1 MHNTVMVTRFVH
13 FDVRFTLKCCLMLTA
28 AFWSI
33 GQSLAQDLLG
43 LTVSGSALL
52 ALQGSDKNQSALEP
66 GFESLFNGK
75 DLTGWGLRRT
85 TDEQL
90 ASRKGWQDKDRNA
103 PPWPIVSEDIGF
115 DGKAASDDGRF
126 VAKDGSLV
134 VTTPAEGR
142 KIQMLYTKREFARDF
157 VLKLEFRAAPN
168 ADSGVFIRGLQLQ
181 CRDFLEAGPYK
192 NLKKFKPQDWNELVV
207 TVKGRIAHCTCN
219 GEVLE
224 AELKIPATGPIGVE
238 GDRGQLEY
246 RNIRIKEEPASLLKP
261 TADVAS
267 WRLETTQKGK
277 GTMVSKDDAIVFE
290 TTTLGDENWHVQAYQ
305 IDLDLK
311 EGAQYTV
318 AFQLRSPERSSVLLM
333 GLINQE
339 DWHEIGLHE
348 EINGTP
354 DFVSHQ
360 FTFTA
365 TGVVPKNNR
374 IGFVLGV
381 DKGTVLIKDLTLTP
395 LRQ

>member
-1 MHNTVMVTRFVH
+1 MTG
-13 FDVRFTLKCCLMLTA
+13 
-28 AFWSI
+28 AFSNI
-33 GQSLAQDLLG
+33 GQSFAQDLLG
-43 LTVSGSALL
+43 LSASSMTLL
-52 ALQGSDKNQSALEP
+52 AVQESTKDQSVLEP

-85 TDEQL
+85 TEEQL

-103 PPWPIVSEDIGF
+103 PPWPIVSEDLSF
-115 DGKAASDDGRF
+115 DGKASSVDGRF

-134 VTTPAEGR
+134 VTAPAEGR

-157 VLKLEFRAAPN
+157 ILKLEFRAAPN

-192 NLKKFKPQDWNELVV
+192 SLKKFKPQDWNELVV
-207 TVKGRIAHCTCN
+207 TVKGGIAHCTCN

-224 AELKIPATGPIGVE
+224 AELKIPASGPIGVE

-246 RNIRIKEEPASLLKP
+246 RNIRIQEQPASLLKS
-261 TADVAS
+261 TADVAT

-277 GTMVSKDDAIVFE
+277 GTIVSKDDVIVFE
-290 TTTLGDENWHVQAYQ
+290 TTTVGDENWHVQAYQ
-305 IDLDLK
+305 IGLDLK
-311 EGAQYTV
+311 EGAQYSV
-318 AFQLRSPERSSVLLM
+318 EFLLRSPERSTVLLL

-365 TGVVPKNNR
+365 AGVVPNNNR
-374 IGFVLGV
+374 IGFVLGI
-381 DKGTVLIKDLTLTP
+381 DKGTVMIKDMRLKQ
-395 LRQ
+395 LRK